1 MISWKNVFSSSV
13 TAVGHDSD
21 TGEMLVEWTDGKISA
36 YEGVDPLVVDDISK
50 SYSVGKAIH
59 AQIKGKFSHRYR

>member
-1 MISWKNVFSSSV
+1 MISWRSVFSSTV
-13 TAVGHDSD
+13 AAVGHDSD
-21 TGEMLVEWTDGKISA
+21 TNELLVEWLDGKISA
-36 YEGVDPLVVDDISK
+36 YQGVDPLMVDDISK